1 MTLRS
6 ERIYALIP
14 CAGVGSRAGT
24 PGPKQYQM
32 LLNSTVVGHTLDAL
46 TSVDRI
52 NKTLVVLSPTDDD
65 FETALPQ
72 FSGWT
77 ARCGGDTLAQT
88 VLNGLAVLRARGATD
103 QDWVMVHDAARC
115 LVRPAW
121 VSMLINAC
129 LEDAVGGLL
138 AVPLAD
144 TLKEEEGG
152 RVCATLERRH
162 KWLAQTPQMF
172 RLNTLERAL
181 IHAGPS
187 VTDEASAI
195 ESLGFRPLLVPCCME
210 NFKVTYP
217 ADFELAERL
226 LRTRL

>member
-1 MTLRS
+1 MTPPS

-24 PGPKQYQM
+24 ACPKQYQVI
-32 LLNSTVVGHTLDAL
+32 LNSTVVGHTLEAL
-46 TSVDRI
+46 GAVDRI
-52 NKTLVVLSPTDDD
+52 SQTLVVLSALDHH
-65 FETALPQ
+65 FESALPHFQ
-72 FSGWT
+72 GWL
-77 ARCGGDTLAQT
+77 ARCGGNTRAQS
-88 VLNGLAVLRARGATD
+88 VLNGLAVLRERGATD
-103 QDWVMVHDAARC
+103 EDWVMVHDAARC
-115 LVRPAW
+115 LVQPIW
-121 VSMLINAC
+121 VNLLIDAC
-129 LEDAVGGLL
+129 LGDTVGGLL
-138 AVPLAD
+138 ALPLAD
-144 TLKEEEGG
+144 TLKEEECG
-152 RVCATLERRH
+152 RACATLERRQ

-195 ESLGFRPLLVPCCME
+195 ESLGLRPLLVPCSLE